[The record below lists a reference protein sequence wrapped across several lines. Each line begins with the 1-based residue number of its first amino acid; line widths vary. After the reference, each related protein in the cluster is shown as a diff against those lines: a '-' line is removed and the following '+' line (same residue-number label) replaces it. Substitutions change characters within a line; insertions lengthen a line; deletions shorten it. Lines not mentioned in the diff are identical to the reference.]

1 MHYKCSS
8 LTAFL
13 NTLRII
19 VERDSSGKEFHA
31 LEPIKGVDFKPK
43 FEVFLR
49 GITSLLAPHKF
60 FRLLR
65 TTNKSLIYFGKKT
78 IPKKLTLT
86 LNNL

>member
-31 LEPIKGVDFKPK
+31 LER

>member
-8 LTAFL
+8 LAAFL

-19 VERDSSGKEFHA
+19 VERDSSGKEFHT

-60 FRLLR
+60 SDYYVRR
-65 TTNKSLIYFGKKT
+65 TSCLYISVKRQFQKINSNFE
-78 IPKKLTLT
+78 
-86 LNNL
+86 

>member
-1 MHYKCSS
+1 MHYKYSS

-19 VERDSSGKEFHA
+19 VERDSSGKEFHT

-43 FEVFLR
+43 FEVFF
-49 GITSLLAPHKF
+49 ITSLLAPHKF

>member
-19 VERDSSGKEFHA
+19 VERDSSGKEFHT

-43 FEVFLR
+43 FEVFIR

-65 TTNKSLIYFGKKT
+65 NKSIIYFGKKT